1 MDTCLFGITAFEV
14 LREGDRLLP
23 GLMSMP
29 RTAKLSSCGVPCAS
43 DISNMLAA
51 LGSTSSPAHILVSS
65 GSHIHAPAGVVR
77 HVYSGEVPRRS
88 LIRCRRDLLLPS
100 PELCFVQLAD
110 AHASRRNM
118 HAADAYSLL
127 KREIELALK
136 GFELTGTYRLDP
148 LSDEGFRTIAEPCCD
163 KRRIQHILDE
173 MPYVHGRALAQRVL
187 RLVRERSHAP
197 SETAMALLVAG
208 PRRLGGMGFTGA
220 VLNWQVMTPDG
231 ERYVDLGFPELS
243 IGMEYKG
250 RRYHP
255 ERRANEDD
263 RRVNR
268 LTGCGITIFN
278 VWHEDLARPQLF
290 EALMRDVARAAG
302 VRIRIRDAAFRAR
315 QALLR
320 SLVLPPV
327 TRYND
332 IA

>member
-14 LREGDRLLP
+14 LRESDRLLP

-29 RTAKLSSCGVPCAS
+29 RTAKLSRCGVPRAS
-43 DISNMLAA
+43 DISDPLAA
-51 LGSTSSPAHILVSS
+51 LGAATSPVHILVDS
-65 GSHIHAPAGVVR
+65 GSHIHAPAGIVR
-77 HVYSGEVPRRS
+77 HVYSGYVPRRS
-88 LIRCRRDLLLPS
+88 LIRCGQGLLIPA

-110 AHASRRNM
+110 SHASRRGM
-118 HAADAYSLL
+118 HAGDAYSLL
-127 KREIELALK
+127 KREIGLTLK
-136 GFELTGTYRLDP
+136 GFELVGTYRLDP
-148 LSDEGFRTIAEPCCD
+148 SSDEGFRTIAEPYCD
-163 KRRIQHILDE
+163 KHRIQSMIDE
-173 MPYVHGRALAQRVL
+173 MPFVHGRALARRVL
-187 RLVRERSHAP
+187 GQVRERSHAP

-255 ERRANEDD
+255 EDRANEDD

-290 EALMRDVARAAG
+290 DALMRDVARAAG
-302 VRIRIRDAAFRAR
+302 VRIRIRDAAFKVR
-315 QALLR
+315 QGLLR

-332 IA
+332 TA

>member
-14 LREGDRLLP
+14 LRESDRLLP

-29 RTAKLSSCGVPCAS
+29 RTAKLSSCGVPRAS
-43 DISNMLAA
+43 DISDSLAA
-51 LGSTSSPAHILVSS
+51 LGATSSPAHILVSS

-110 AHASRRNM
+110 SHASRGDTR
-118 HAADAYSLL
+118 AGDAYGLL

-148 LSDEGFRTIAEPCCD
+148 ASNEGFRTIAESCCD
-163 KRRIQHILDE
+163 KRRIRHILDE
-173 MPYVHGRALAQRVL
+173 MPYVHGRALARRAL
-187 RLVRERSHAP
+187 GLVRERSHAP

-208 PRRLGGMGFTGA
+208 PRRLGGMGFAGA
-220 VLNWQVMTPDG
+220 VLNWQVMTTD
-231 ERYVDLGFPELS
+231 
-243 IGMEYKG
+243 
-250 RRYHP
+250 
-255 ERRANEDD
+255 
-263 RRVNR
+263 
-268 LTGCGITIFN
+268 
-278 VWHEDLARPQLF
+278 
-290 EALMRDVARAAG
+290 
-302 VRIRIRDAAFRAR
+302 VRIRIRDAAFRTR

-327 TRYND
+327 IRYND

>member
-1 MDTCLFGITAFEV
+1 MDTCLFGITAYEV
-14 LREGDRLLP
+14 LRESDRLLP
-23 GLMSMP
+23 GLTSMP

-43 DISNMLAA
+43 DISDALAS
-51 LGSTSSPAHILVSS
+51 LGATTTPAHILVSS
-65 GSHIHAPAGVVR
+65 ASHSHAPAGIVR

-88 LIRCRRDLLLPS
+88 LIRCKRDLLLPS
-100 PELCFVQLAD
+100 PELCFVQLAGSHSSRGGR
-110 AHASRRNM
+110 HAEG
-118 HAADAYSLL
+118 AYDIL

-136 GFELTGTYRLDP
+136 GFELTGIYRLDP
-148 LSDEGFRTIAEPCCD
+148 SSDEGFRTIAESCCD
-163 KRRIQHILDE
+163 KRRIQRILDE
-173 MPYVHGRALAQRVL
+173 MPYVHGRALARRVL
-187 RLVRERSHAP
+187 GLVQERSHAP

-243 IGMEYKG
+243 LGMEYKG

-255 ERRANEDD
+255 EGRANEDD

-278 VWHEDLARPQLF
+278 VWHEDLARPHLF
-290 EALMRDVARAAG
+290 DALMRDVARAAG

-315 QALLR
+315 QSLLR